1 MALWRLLFFTRTKKN
16 QLLWV
21 ASDLKT
27 IIDWAISNSLLQVSI
42 LDIWMENIKRLQ
54 ADFLG
59 ITFQHVYMEYNEE
72 VDRLS
77 KIALHILEGYI
88 FIKEFNNEN
97 EPIYEECLQIYHF

>member
-1 MALWRLLFFTRTKKN
+1 M
-16 QLLWV
+16 WV
-21 ASDLKT
+21 AGDLKT

-42 LDIWMENIKRLQ
+42 LDSWMENIKRLQ
-54 ADFLG
+54 AEFLG

-72 VDRLS
+72 ADRLS

-88 FIKEFNNEN
+88 FIEEFNNEN